1 MGIDLT
7 EAVIARRHRVPLP
20 EAEPGDGAAVAR
32 QLDAALMSAGF
43 KLSRELFT
51 GLSCLPAGQVMD
63 LGVTVLRAVRVMAGD
78 HVEHNP
84 YFIDFP
90 ANVPETLEFWAELA
104 ERALAGGAV
113 PDGALVDIGDGEMAW
128 AGNLLSL
135 PGYGTAAHA
144 YEDMLAAHEALA
156 TSAGDRITVLHAGG
170 TLQSEVASL
179 FLDLAGS
186 TVPLPREDVALLGVL
201 AAECADGPRPEAIP
215 VRENRAVINQ
225 VALAHGNP
233 LLVDTVT
240 DVLRLAAAASGGDA
254 TLETATRF
262 RSFSRRERRVI
273 MAALDGVVSAS
284 AAKLGDVP
292 RYAERWKRI
301 GERLHPH
308 EYPAFPAARRVFA
321 VARGEEK
328 IPSLAAEAER
338 RFRSGVPAE
347 AARLLAR
354 SPGLMFRSLDRL
366 LRSCDGSQA
375 DDILALAARTAPEVS
390 GRVLL
395 SAREHFQNRGK
406 LDRAGR
412 PRIFPGRS
420 GRTWVAP
427 ESRAGLDPAIR
438 DEVLALL
445 DETVA
450 SRLPETGR
458 LIVDPALMGV
468 ALPLTGKPAA
478 PGIGVLPRGSVTE
491 VVPAE
496 QDVLTFFTYWRQV
509 SRRTDYDL
517 SAQMTTRDFT
527 RNTAVSWLNYNSGD
541 GAVTYSGDI
550 TSAPEGATEFIS
562 ADLRRV
568 TMDVLIPQVHIY
580 AGEGFDKAAEAFFGY
595 MLRERDQKGAP
606 FEAATVRMK
615 SDLRG
620 SGRVALPLAFT
631 RGEDGGWRAKWLHFY
646 LRGYPSMNIAEEHK
660 ATAGLLVRSV
670 LEREYLQVRYL
681 TSLWSRRTPDGKA
694 HLASTDSEAAEAA
707 AGASG
712 PVTYLGLGR
721 PEGLPGDATVFTPEN
736 LGGVIPD

>member
-20 EAEPGDGAAVAR
+20 EAGNGDSAPVAR

-43 KLSRELFT
+43 KLSRDLFT
-51 GLSCLPAGQVMD
+51 GLSRLPAGQAMD

-90 ANVPETLEFWAELA
+90 ANVPQTPEFWAGLA
-104 ERALAGGAV
+104 ERTLAGGTV
-113 PDGALVDIGDGEMAW
+113 PAGALVDIGDGEMVW
-128 AGNLLSL
+128 AGSLLSL
-135 PGYGTAAHA
+135 PGYGTVAHT
-144 YEDMLAAHEALA
+144 YEDMLAAHETLA
-156 TSAGDRITVLHAGG
+156 AAAGDRITVLHAGG
-170 TLQSEVASL
+170 TPGSETAAL

-186 TVPLPREDVALLGVL
+186 TVPLPEEDLALLEAL
-201 AAECADGPRPEAIP
+201 AAECADGPRPETIP
-215 VRENRAVINQ
+215 VRENRAVINRA
-225 VALAHGNP
+225 ALAHGRP

-240 DVLRLAAAASGGDA
+240 DVLRLAAAVSGGDV

-262 RSFSRRERRVI
+262 RSFSRRERRVM
-273 MAALDGVVSAS
+273 MAALDGVVAAS

-308 EYPAFPAARRVFA
+308 EYPGFPAARRVFA

-328 IPSLAAEAER
+328 VPSLAARAER
-338 RFRSGVPAE
+338 HFRSGAPAE
-347 AARLLAR
+347 AARLLAN
-354 SPGLMFRSLDRL
+354 SPGLLFRSLDRL
-366 LRSCDGSQA
+366 LRSCDGPQA
-375 DDILALAARTAPEVS
+375 DDVLELAGRTAPEVS

-412 PRIFPGRS
+412 PRIFPGRG

-427 ESRAGLDPAIR
+427 ETRAGLDPAIR
-438 DEVLALL
+438 DAVLGLL
-445 DETVA
+445 DEAVTR
-450 SRLPETGR
+450 RLPETGR

-478 PGIGVLPRGSVTE
+478 PGIGMLPRGSVTAM
-491 VVPAE
+491 VPAE
-496 QDVLTFFTYWRQV
+496 QDVLTFFTYWRQAAK
-509 SRRTDYDL
+509 RTDYDL

-527 RNTAVSWLNYNSGD
+527 RSSSVSWLSYNSDD

-568 TMDVLIPQVHIY
+568 SMDILIPQVHIY
-580 AGEGFDKAAEAFFGY
+580 AGENFDEAAEAFFGY
-595 MLRERDQKGAP
+595 MLRGADQKGAP

-620 SGRVALPLAFT
+620 SGRVALPLAFI

-646 LRGYPSMNIAEEHK
+646 LRGHPAMNIVEGHK

-681 TSLWSRRTPDGKA
+681 ASLWSRRTTDGQV
-694 HLASTDSEAAEAA
+694 HLAATADEVASEAADVP
-707 AGASG
+707 G
-712 PVTYLGLGR
+712 PVTYLGLQR
-721 PEGLPGDATVFTPEN
+721 PEGLPDDMTVFTPEN
-736 LGGVIPD
+736 LAGVIPD